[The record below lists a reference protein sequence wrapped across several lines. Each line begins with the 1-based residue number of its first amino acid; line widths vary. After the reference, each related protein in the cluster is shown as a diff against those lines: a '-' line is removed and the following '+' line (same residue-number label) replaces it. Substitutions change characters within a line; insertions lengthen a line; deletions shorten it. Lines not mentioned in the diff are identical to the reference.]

1 MRKMNQESA
10 QQYEKEEEWRLLEET
25 TLKML
30 KGSSL
35 LLLRL
40 VYNHQRRVIPLE
52 KSETLGS
59 RREGIMTDVVK
70 NVM

>member
-10 QQYEKEEEWRLLEET
+10 QQYEKEEWRLLEET

>member
-1 MRKMNQESA
+1 MNQESA
-10 QQYEKEEEWRLLEET
+10 QQYEKEEWRLLEET